1 MTSQPENLFDN
12 VPRQMPQELFQ
23 NLLTVASCRIERI
36 VSFGHCS
43 PVDFWYDQSE
53 SEWVLVLQGEA
64 VLQFRDDE
72 TSLRLKA
79 GDFVNS
85 PAHRLH
91 RVEWTQP
98 DVATIWLAVF
108 YRDERTE

>member
-12 VPRQMPQELFQ
+12 VPSQMPQELFQ

-64 VLQFRDDE
+64 VLQFCDDE

-79 GDFVNS
+79 GDFVNI